1 MRAYLVLPDSRSIEV
16 VEIPPNPESIE
27 FLLGGEVAIL
37 EMLVINDQGD
47 CLCFDKEPG
56 MFGEYVDGFGF
67 KHGHKGAFSRVP
79 SKGLIIGSPL
89 SGQISNVSISL
100 ELLTNFI
107 FWLPSQE
114 IDD

>member
-1 MRAYLVLPDSRSIEV
+1 MRAYLVLPDSRSIEA

-27 FLLGGEVAIL
+27 LLLGGEVAIL

-67 KHGHKGAFSRVP
+67 KHGDKGAFSRVP

-89 SGQISNVSISL
+89 SGQVADVNISL
-100 ELLTNFI
+100 EALKSLI

-114 IDD
+114 VED

>member
-1 MRAYLVLPDSRSIEV
+1 MRAYLILPDSRSIQEV
-16 VEIPPNPESIE
+16 DAPANLESIE

-37 EMLVINDQGD
+37 EMLVINDNGD

-56 MFGEYVDGFGF
+56 MFGEYADGFGF
-67 KHGHKGAFSRVP
+67 KHRDKGAFSRVP

-89 SGQISNVSISL
+89 GGQTTPATISL
-100 ELLTNFI
+100 EDLSTRI

-114 IDD
+114 IED